1 LPIGDEEIRARAM
14 GDAIIRVMVR
24 ADDIEGTGPLSGL
37 HLLIVDDNRDARVIY
52 KTILSHCGAFVT
64 AVSSASA
71 AVRALKQ
78 IQPDVVL
85 TDLSMPGHDGL
96 WLARWLR
103 RREMKTGIHIP
114 TVAITARDD
123 IYGRESMTESGLDDW
138 LVKPVSH
145 RDLVRAVATLAQ
157 PLLPRRSAS

>member
-1 LPIGDEEIRARAM
+1 
-14 GDAIIRVMVR
+14 MVR
-24 ADDIEGTGPLSGL
+24 LDESDGPLAGL

-52 KTILSHCGAFVT
+52 RAILTHCGAY
-64 AVSSASA
+64 VSAIASASA
-71 AVRALKQ
+71 AARALKQ
-78 IQPDVVL
+78 IRPDVII

-114 TVAITARDD
+114 IIAITARDD
-123 IYGRESMTESGLDDW
+123 IYERDSMMETGLDDW

-145 RDLVRAVATLAQ
+145 RDLIRVVTHFAAPLA
-157 PLLPRRSAS
+157 PKRTA

>member
-1 LPIGDEEIRARAM
+1 
-14 GDAIIRVMVR
+14 MVR
-24 ADDIEGTGPLSGL
+24 AEDTEGLGPLSGL

-52 KTILSHCGAFVT
+52 NAILGHCGAFIT

-71 AVRALKQ
+71 AARALKQ
-78 IQPDVVL
+78 VQPDVVL

-103 RREMKTGIHIP
+103 RREMKTGVHIP
-114 TVAITARDD
+114 TIAITARDD
-123 IYGRESMTESGLDDW
+123 LYERDSMVESGFDDW
-138 LVKPVSH
+138 LVKPVSY
-145 RDLVRAVATLAQ
+145 RDLVRSVAALGQ

>member
-1 LPIGDEEIRARAM
+1 
-14 GDAIIRVMVR
+14 MVR
-24 ADDIEGTGPLSGL
+24 FDDADVASPLSGL
-37 HLLIVDDNRDARVIY
+37 HLLVVDDNRDARVIY
-52 KTILSHCGAFVT
+52 KTILVHCGAFVT
-64 AVSSASA
+64 AVASA
-71 AVRALKQ
+71 AAAARALKQ
-78 IQPDVVL
+78 IQPDVIL

-103 RREMKTGIHIP
+103 RREMKTGVHVP
-114 TVAITARDD
+114 VVAITARDD
-123 IYGRESMTESGLDDW
+123 LYSRDRMPDVGLDDW

>member
-1 LPIGDEEIRARAM
+1 
-14 GDAIIRVMVR
+14 MVR
-24 ADDIEGTGPLSGL
+24 YEDSEGPTPLSGL
-37 HLLIVDDNRDARVIY
+37 HLLVVDDNRDARVIY

-64 AVSSASA
+64 TVSSAAA

-78 IQPDVVL
+78 IKPDVIL
-85 TDLSMPGHDGL
+85 TDLAMPGHDGF

-103 RREMKTGIHIP
+103 RREMKTGVHIP

-123 IYGRESMTESGLDDW
+123 IYERGSMPDVGLDDW

-145 RDLVRAVATLAQ
+145 RDLIRVVARLS
-157 PLLPRRSAS
+157 LPVIRQSA

>member
-1 LPIGDEEIRARAM
+1 
-14 GDAIIRVMVR
+14 MVR
-24 ADDIEGTGPLSGL
+24 AEDAEGTGPLAGL

-78 IQPDVVL
+78 VQPDVIL

-96 WLARWLR
+96 WLGRWLR
-103 RREMKTGIHIP
+103 RREMKTGVHIP
-114 TVAITARDD
+114 TIAITARDD
-123 IYGRESMTESGLDDW
+123 LYGRDSMAESGLDDW

-145 RDLVRAVATLAQ
+145 RDLVRTVAALAQ
-157 PLLPRRSAS
+157 PLVPRRSVS

>member
-1 LPIGDEEIRARAM
+1 
-14 GDAIIRVMVR
+14 MVR
-24 ADDIEGTGPLSGL
+24 AEDLEGTGPLSGL

-71 AVRALKQ
+71 AARALKQ
-78 IQPDVVL
+78 VQPDVIL

-103 RREMKTGIHIP
+103 RREGKTGVHIP
-114 TVAITARDD
+114 TIAITARDD
-123 IYGRESMTESGLDDW
+123 LYERDSMAESGLDDW

-145 RDLVRAVATLAQ
+145 RDLVRSVAALAQ
-157 PLLPRRSAS
+157 PLVPRRSAS

>member
-1 LPIGDEEIRARAM
+1 
-14 GDAIIRVMVR
+14 MVR
-24 ADDIEGTGPLSGL
+24 WEESEGPAPLSGL
-37 HLLIVDDNRDARVIY
+37 HLLVVDDNRDARVIY
-52 KTILSHCGAFVT
+52 KTILTHCGAFVT

-78 IQPDVVL
+78 IKPDVIL
-85 TDLSMPGHDGL
+85 TDLSMPGHDGF

-103 RREMKTGIHIP
+103 RREMKSGVHIP

-123 IYGRESMTESGLDDW
+123 IYERASMPDVGLDDW

-145 RDLVRAVATLAQ
+145 RDLIRIVARLASHVIS
-157 PLLPRRSAS
+157 RSA

>member
-1 LPIGDEEIRARAM
+1 MDETES
-14 GDAIIRVMVR
+14 
-24 ADDIEGTGPLSGL
+24 TGPLAGV

-52 KTILSHCGAFVT
+52 KAILGHNGAFVT
-64 AVSSASA
+64 AVSSAAS

-78 IQPDVVL
+78 VHPDVIL
-85 TDLSMPGHDGL
+85 TDLSMPGHDGI

-103 RREMKTGIHIP
+103 RREMKIGVHIP

-123 IYGRESMTESGLDDW
+123 IYQRDMMGDVGLDDW

-145 RDLVRAVATLAQ
+145 RDLVRVVSHLAA
-157 PLLPRRSAS
+157 PLHPRRSA